1 MALPRDPLQEL
12 LDLQER
18 MNRLFDET
26 LTRERLDEP
35 SLLQGA
41 WVPLAD
47 VVETA
52 EAYAVE
58 VELPGLG
65 KEDIVVQAQGDELV
79 VRGERRPELGG
90 RPDAFHRLERRYG
103 PFARS
108 FRFTE
113 EVDPDRITAEF
124 EDGLLRLQVPKVNRG
139 VGARPG
145 GVGGGMPPTTADGG
159 KRERTPGRD

>member
-47 VVETA
+47 VVETPD
-52 EAYAVE
+52 AYEVE
-58 VELPGLG
+58 LELPGLG
-65 KEDIVVQAQGDELV
+65 REDVAVHSQGDELV
-79 VRGERRPELGG
+79 VRGERRPDLGSQ
-90 RPDAFHRLERRYG
+90 PQSFHRLERRYG
-103 PFARS
+103 PFSRS
-108 FRFTE
+108 FRFSE
-113 EVDPDRITAEF
+113 EVDPDRIKAEF
-124 EDGLLRLQVPKVNRG
+124 QDGLLRLLVPKAKAGRSTRVK
-139 VGARPG
+139 V
-145 GVGGGMPPTTADGG
+145 
-159 KRERTPGRD
+159 ERTE

>member
-47 VVETA
+47 VVETPDG
-52 EAYAVE
+52 YVVE

-65 KEDIVVQAQGDELV
+65 KNAVVVQAQGDELV
-79 VRGERRPELGG
+79 VRGERRPDLGS
-90 RPDAFHRLERRYG
+90 RPESFHRLERRYG
-103 PFARS
+103 PFSRG
-108 FRFTE
+108 FRFPE
-113 EVDPDRITAEF
+113 QVDAERVRAEF
-124 EDGLLRLQVPKVNRG
+124 QDGLLRLEVPKA
-139 VGARPG
+139 GAR
-145 GVGGGMPPTTADGG
+145 T
-159 KRERTPGRD
+159 